1 MKDVSETSM
10 LQVWETAGL
19 LAEVVVPYGGRGYQF
34 REKDEGLVWD
44 ILSFKR
50 WQNNPKRMSSTE
62 LEESGEPCR
71 Q

>member
-1 MKDVSETSM
+1 MKDVSKTSM
-10 LQVWETAGL
+10 LQVWETAGPR
-19 LAEVVVPYGGRGYQF
+19 AEIPYGGRGHQF

-62 LEESGEPCR
+62 LEESGEACR